1 MFWVDFHKKDSLE
14 QGLKKEKLVFT
25 VLSCLWNICL
35 QGLAKIVQEYSVP
48 ANPALWLA
56 GTAGMSKFV
65 SFMLLNTCQI
75 E

>member
-1 MFWVDFHKKDSLE
+1 MFWVDFHKKDSLK

-48 ANPALWLA
+48 ANPAL
-56 GTAGMSKFV
+56 
-65 SFMLLNTCQI
+65 
-75 E
+75 